1 MSYNSPQTL
10 LAQQEP
16 QSDFTY
22 AEQQLLTEGNYFK
35 FDNVTFPI
43 IPLLN
48 QWNSSPEYNDY
59 FKTIVL
65 TISADPC
72 TEVWRI
78 TI

>member
-10 LAQQEP
+10 LVKQEP
-16 QSDFTY
+16 QSDFTFV
-22 AEQQLLTEGNYFK
+22 EQQLLTEGNYFK
-35 FDNVTFPI
+35 FDSMAFPI

-48 QWNSSPEYNDY
+48 QWNSSPGYNDY

-65 TISADPC
+65 TINADPC
-72 TEVWRI
+72 TEVWST